1 MLNSKSRTLFAKP
14 ETVYGTPVA
23 LVAADAIR
31 TANLTIKPFEATA
44 LERKLDGPSFG
55 SSGKIHVGE
64 HVVVEFD
71 VEMTGSGTAGTAPK
85 FGHLF
90 KACKMSE
97 TIIAVTSVAYEPAT
111 NATDSETM
119 YFELDGQRHAL
130 SGARG
135 NWSIKF
141 DSQNIP
147 YFHFTFT
154 GLWIDPVS
162 TPGIVP
168 VWTGW
173 QTPKPVSKRYTPAVD
188 LHGLSSVFSSA
199 SFEYGNSV
207 KYINNPGGEEFVN
220 IDDRKCSGSIKLLA
234 PALST
239 KNYFTAALA
248 DTVGA
253 FTLVHGITAGNIITL
268 AGDYVQLLQPT
279 YGEDNGRAMIEAKLD
294 FTRNVADDEM
304 SLTFT

>member
-1 MLNSKSRTLFAKP
+1 MLNFNARTLFAKP
-14 ETVYGTPVA
+14 EVTYGVAVA
-23 LVAADAIR
+23 LASADAIR
-31 TANLTIKPFEATA
+31 TSNLTIKPLEAQA

-55 SSGKIHVGE
+55 SSGKVHVGE

-97 TIIAVTSVAYEPAT
+97 TIVAATSVAYEPAT
-111 NATDSETM
+111 NGTDSETM

-135 NWSIKF
+135 NWSMKF
-141 DSQNIP
+141 DSQGIP

-154 GLWIDPVS
+154 GLWIDPV
-162 TPGIVP
+162 TAAGIVP

-173 QTPKPVSKRYTPAVD
+173 QTPRPVSKKYTPAVN
-188 LHGLSSVFSSA
+188 LHGLSSVFSSS
-199 SFEYGNSV
+199 SFDFGNSV

-220 IDDRKCSGSIKLLA
+220 IDNRMCSGSIKLLA

-253 FTLVHGITAGNIITL
+253 FSLVHGTAAGHIVTL
-268 AGDYVQLLQPT
+268 AGDYVQLLQPN

>member
-1 MLNSKSRTLFAKP
+1 MLNFKARTLFAKP
-14 ETVYGTPVA
+14 EVTYGVSVA
-23 LVAADAIR
+23 LASADAIR
-31 TANLTIKPFEATA
+31 TSNLTIKPLEAQA

-97 TIIAVTSVAYEPAT
+97 TIVAVTSVTYEPAT
-111 NATDSETM
+111 NGTDSETM

-141 DSQNIP
+141 DSQGIP

-154 GLWIDPVS
+154 GLWIDPV
-162 TPGIVP
+162 TAAGIVP

-173 QTPKPVSKRYTPAVD
+173 QTPRPVSKKYTPAVD
-188 LHGLSSVFSSA
+188 LHGLSSVFSSC
-199 SFEYGNSV
+199 SFDFGNSV

-220 IDDRKCSGSIKLLA
+220 IDDRMCSGSIKLLA

-253 FTLVHGITAGNIITL
+253 FSLVHGTAAGHIVTL
-268 AGDYVQLLQPT
+268 AGDYVQLLQPN
-279 YGEDNGRAMIEAKLD
+279 YGDDNGRAMIEAKLD